1 MRSTEHKATLVF
13 VLFLGV
19 LSFSIAMATAQVPD
33 HVPWSADQ
41 PVSWQL
47 FLAPYPS
54 SEGCM
59 QAEVA
64 AIHMTLSWSVSYVI
78 DYDVQRKIWYGY
90 VDASTIGVTNTMEP
104 FLSWAAEDGRTSEV
118 LCHEQLH
125 FDLNEVYARKLAIL
139 LAHPRRIEART
150 KDEVRTALK
159 EAINSTA
166 SSVLDMA
173 EQMQSLYDQETK
185 HGTDAQM
192 QEDWRARIHAWLAS
206 PMQAP

>member
-1 MRSTEHKATLVF
+1 MYKIGLV
-13 VLFLGV
+13 VLLSLGA
-19 LSFSIAMATAQVPD
+19 LSFSGGIAAAQVPD
-33 HVPWSADQ
+33 HVPWSANQ
-41 PVSWQL
+41 PVTWNL

-59 QAEVA
+59 QAEAA
-64 AIHMTLSWSVSYVI
+64 AIHMTINWSVSYVI
-78 DYDVQRKIWYGY
+78 DYDTLRQIWYGY
-90 VDASTIGVTNTMEP
+90 VDTSTIAVTNTMEP
-104 FLSWAAEDGRTSEV
+104 TLSWAAEDGRTPEV
-118 LCHEQLH
+118 LCHEQGH
-125 FDLNEVYARKLAIL
+125 FNLNEAYARKLAIL
-139 LAHPRRIEART
+139 LAHLRPIEARS
-150 KDEVRTALK
+150 KDEVRTTIQ

-173 EQMQSLYDQETK
+173 EQIQSLYDEQTK